1 MDEHSKDSENISFS
15 TAFGPRIS
23 RMPATELVNDE
34 PESLPIGE
42 TPEHLS
48 GRFMVIKGIIFANA
62 STEHLLGS
70 LYANLHRMG
79 ITNTVV
85 SNYNIN
91 TKLSRVFHI
100 NSKDMVLV
108 NAPSTRTGL
117 ISEFGSIKMSINE
130 EADIQRFG
138 VLQKIVEGV
147 HMSDYV
153 DQLKDDI
160 ASLYGL
166 AELVK
171 LIKAFEKLRS
181 TYIRRIL

>member
-1 MDEHSKDSENISFS
+1 
-15 TAFGPRIS
+15 
-23 RMPATELVNDE
+23 
-34 PESLPIGE
+34 
-42 TPEHLS
+42 
-48 GRFMVIKGIIFANA
+48 
-62 STEHLLGS
+62 
-70 LYANLHRMG
+70 MG
-79 ITNTVV
+79 VTNTVV

-117 ISEFGSIKMSINE
+117 ISEFGSIKLSINE
-130 EADIQRFG
+130 EADIQRFA

-147 HMSDYV
+147 PMSDYV

-160 ASLYGL
+160 ASLYEYNRFLIRTLATFSL
-166 AELVK
+166 AELFK
-171 LIKAFEKLRS
+171 LIKAFEKPRP